1 MQQTSISPDGVM
13 QIQLAEMPSPEMRPP
28 RRPRQKRPYDE
39 ELERQI
45 RLLLISSY
53 DPVERK

>member
-1 MQQTSISPDGVM
+1 MIIITIIIIIISTTIIG
-13 QIQLAEMPSPEMRPP
+13 
-28 RRPRQKRPYDE
+28 PYDE

-53 DPVERK
+53 DPVEVKTTCHYIYILHHHNQYYF